1 MSDLPAN
8 ALPDAALRSD
18 DLAPDTAPAPA
29 HTPPQRRSS
38 RGPTLGDR
46 LWTAVILAV
55 KGITLACGV
64 DAVLNDR
71 SKRLRGKGI
80 RTRAIGYVGGL
91 FVVPIA
97 WRLLPD
103 RGRYPRELDLAVSV
117 PLLLD
122 AGGNA
127 LGMYEKAHLDDAVH
141 VANSAILS
149 GVAGA
154 LFAPRVDER
163 WQAALAAAGVAV
175 AAGSLWEICEYIGW
189 RLGADGMNLTY
200 PDTMEDLIEDFAG
213 AALGG
218 LFTLTRTP
226 RPKHERARAGWR
238 APLGA

>member
-1 MSDLPAN
+1 MSDLRATAP
-8 ALPDAALRSD
+8 PDVARRSD
-18 DLAPDTAPAPA
+18 ELVPETPPAPA
-29 HTPPQRRSS
+29 HTPQPRSS

-46 LWTAVILAV
+46 LWTAAILAV

-64 DAVLNDR
+64 DAILNAR

-91 FVVPIA
+91 FIVPIA

-103 RGRYPRELDLAVSV
+103 RGRYPRELDLAVSM

-127 LGMYEKAHLDDAVH
+127 LGMYEKAHIDDAVH
-141 VANSAILS
+141 VANAAILS

-175 AAGSLWEICEYIGW
+175 AAGSLWEICEFIGW

-200 PDTMEDLIEDFAG
+200 ADTMDDLIEDFAG

-226 RPKHERARAGWR
+226 RAKHERARAGWR
-238 APLGA
+238 EPLGA